1 MNARPTAIGIV
12 DWKTIAPVMLPS
24 ARLSLPSLTQKKLF
38 AFSGSSVASGAST
51 SESTSGS
58 IPIVLGDVDQLLDE
72 QVRAADDRAEADERA
87 GARSAPPGGSS
98 PGVRSMYSGPIV
110 SASWTSPPPRS
121 VWRT

>member
-1 MNARPTAIGIV
+1 MSARPTAIGIV

-58 IPIVLGDVDQLLDE
+58 IPMSSATCDQLLDE
-72 QVRAADDRAEADERA
+72 QVGAADDRAEADDELEHDR
-87 GARSAPPGGSS
+87 RRPGGSS
-98 PGVRSMYSGPIV
+98 PGVRSM
-110 SASWTSPPPRS
+110 
-121 VWRT
+121 

>member
-1 MNARPTAIGIV
+1 MSSRPTAIGIV

-58 IPIVLGDVDQLLDE
+58 TPSVLGDGEQLLDE
-72 QVRAADDRAEADERA
+72 QVRAADDRAEPDEELD
-87 GARSAPPGGSS
+87 ARSVRAAGRRRGS
-98 PGVRSMYSGPIV
+98 RSM
-110 SASWTSPPPRS
+110 
-121 VWRT
+121 